1 MNDNIKIL
9 VFEALAKAFKEV
21 KDLKD
26 GVNNS
31 FKVVASSEDI
41 DRS

>member
-1 MNDNIKIL
+1 
-9 VFEALAKAFKEV
+9 V

-26 GVNNS
+26 DESNS